1 MYGFASAQPVQVLGW
16 DSRPETVWVRDQP
29 VELNEVVASPLPPVP
44 LAPTLALHWLA
55 VEGTQVI

>member
-1 MYGFASAQPVQVLGW
+1 MQVLGW